1 MVNIE
6 VKQGE
11 QYSDDFS
18 AFVKFKYD
26 IKYVSLMRSLPT
38 RYWHSDKLVWEVPYS
53 DLDLIINKLD
63 ETEYTIKTDKEVFKE
78 KSTIQIPNN
87 YEFKTTPFQHQLEGV
102 EYGLNHNK
110 FLLGDEQGCISGD
123 MIVSFSVGTF
133 HHTSKLSD
141 FYDFYKQCITKDQVK
156 VKCYKNTEIGYYN
169 VQNVLFSGEKIVYK
183 ILLVSGDYVLATSDH
198 EILTTNGYIQT
209 SQLTTSHKVVT
220 ADGAFT
226 VISVE
231 YQGIKPTY
239 DIQMLD
245 PYRNFVANNIVVHNC
260 GKALSLDTKVYTL
273 TGSKPI
279 KDIQVGDYVFN
290 KQGKPVLVTATYD
303 NFQVNMCKIT
313 FHDGNTVECCMDHL
327 WEINTYT
334 GKQVVDTKWFFTED
348 NKVKPLIEDNRYL
361 YSIDLCEPV
370 EFAPQTIP
378 LNPYYYGRNID
389 VKAADAY
396 ISNEYKYNCADVRFE
411 VVKGIIERCSG
422 THYTINTNVIDIQC
436 SVVSKQ
442 LANDLQFMFESLGCT
457 VDIDIVDNI
466 YTLTVQ
472 TNNYSRFIEDKT
484 NSKTYKEIVRYITNI
499 EPIGISD
506 AKCITVQD
514 EKGLYLID
522 HFIVTHNTK
531 QMIDLACIKK
541 QMYGYEHC
549 LVIACVNGLKYNWQ
563 AEIGIHSN
571 ETGYILGT
579 TVNRKGI
586 ATIGSN
592 EKRLKDL
599 QNIDNID
606 SYFIIT
612 NIETLRYN
620 VREKVPCKAKRNGV
634 VRYKNVTRFPIVE
647 ELQKLIKEKKIGMIV
662 ADEVHKCLE
671 AGTLVLTDKGLV
683 PIYNIVH
690 KKCYKV
696 ATQLSNGNIEYV
708 VPTNY
713 WTNPK
718 PNKMLVLQIIHS
730 ENEDFFDFTTK
741 IDQVICTPTH
751 KFLMS
756 NGTYKEAK
764 DIELGE
770 PLFNGYIQKRL
781 DVDSDMCVRGDY
793 VYDLEIPNTHNYIIY
808 DNIVVHNCKDST
820 SLQGKALLALNAE
833 SMVALTGTPL
843 MNNAIDLYTP
853 LKFIGKENHSLFQ
866 FKSHYCILGGFGNH
880 QIVGY
885 KNLPEL
891 QAVLDKCMLRR
902 LKKDVLDLPDKIYV
916 NDYVEM
922 TPSQIKIYNSI
933 LEDLRQNI
941 DKVKLSPNPLTML
954 IRLRQCTG
962 NPELLSTTV
971 KGNPK
976 YERMLDLI
984 EELVKEGKKAI
995 VFSNWTDVLNPAYEL
1010 LAKNG
1015 YRPALYTGQNK
1026 DTREAEKTRFMTD
1039 KSCKVICGTIG
1050 AMGTGLTLTEA
1061 TTIIFLDEP
1070 WNRAIKD
1077 QAEDRAHR
1085 IGTTENLT
1093 IITIMCKNTIDEK
1106 INNIVYRKGKMS
1118 DIIVDKEEDLFKNP
1132 QMLNYLLSD

>member
-1 MVNIE
+1 MVEIE

-11 QYSDDFS
+11 HYSDDFS

-38 RYWHSDKLVWEVPYS
+38 RYWHSDKLLWELPYS
-53 DLDLIINKLD
+53 DLDLVINKLD
-63 ETEYTIKTDKEVFKE
+63 ETEYTIKTDREVFKE
-78 KSTIQIPNN
+78 KSTIQIPKD
-87 YEFKTTPFQHQLEGV
+87 YVFKTTPFQHQLEGV

-110 FLLGDEQGCISGD
+110 FLLGDEQGCIAGD
-123 MIVSFSVGTF
+123 MTVSFCVGTF
-133 HHTSKLSD
+133 FHTSKLSD
-141 FYDFYKQCITKDQVK
+141 FYAFYNQCLTKDQVK
-156 VKCYKNTEIGYYN
+156 VKCYMDGNIGYHRLT
-169 VQNVLFSGEKIVYK
+169 NVLFSGKKSVYK
-183 ILLVSGDYVLATSDH
+183 ILLLNGDYVLATGDH
-198 EILTTNGYIQT
+198 EILTTDGYVQAMHLTNSHLVVT
-209 SQLTTSHKVVT
+209 SSTTSP
-220 ADGAFT
+220 
-226 VISVE
+226 VIDVS
-231 YQGIKPTY
+231 YIGIKPTY
-239 DIQMLD
+239 DIKMLD
-245 PYRNFVANNIVVHNC
+245 PYHNFVANDIVVHNC
-260 GKALSLDTKVYTL
+260 GKALALNTKVYTPE
-273 TGSKPI
+273 GYKEI
-279 KDIQVGDYVFN
+279 RDIQVGDYVFN

-303 NFQVNMCKIT
+303 NKQVEMYKVT
-313 FHDGNTVECCMDHL
+313 FHDGTFVECCKDHL
-327 WEINTYT
+327 WEINTNS
-334 GKQVVDTKWFFTED
+334 GKQVVDTKWFITENGD
-348 NKVKPLIEDNRYL
+348 IKPLKDINGYL
-361 YSIDLCEPV
+361 YSIDRCQPV
-370 EFAPQTIP
+370 DFIPQTIP
-378 LNPYYYGRNID
+378 MNPYYYGRNID
-389 VKAADAY
+389 VKSSESY
-396 ISNEYKYNCADVRFE
+396 IEDVYKYNISDIRYE
-411 VVKGIIERCSG
+411 VVKAIVERCG
-422 THYTINTNVIDIQC
+422 HIHVTTTKNILDLQC
-436 SVVSKQ
+436 SVYSRQ
-442 LANDLQFMFESLGCT
+442 LAIDLQFMFESLGCVVT
-457 VDIDIVDNI
+457 VKDITKSDDENSYSEPYILEI
-466 YTLTVQ
+466 Q
-472 TNNYSRFIEDKT
+472 TNDYSKVLEDKT
-484 NSKTYKEIVRYITNI
+484 ISQTYKDIVRYIEKI
-499 EPIGISD
+499 EPIGIAD

-514 EKGLYLID
+514 EQGLYLID

-541 QMYGYEHC
+541 QMNGYEHC

-579 TVNRKGI
+579 TINRKGI

-662 ADEVHKCLE
+662 VDEAHK
-671 AGTLVLTDKGLV
+671 
-683 PIYNIVH
+683 
-690 KKCYKV
+690 
-696 ATQLSNGNIEYV
+696 
-708 VPTNY
+708 
-713 WTNPK
+713 
-718 PNKMLVLQIIHS
+718 
-730 ENEDFFDFTTK
+730 
-741 IDQVICTPTH
+741 
-751 KFLMS
+751 
-756 NGTYKEAK
+756 
-764 DIELGE
+764 
-770 PLFNGYIQKRL
+770 
-781 DVDSDMCVRGDY
+781 
-793 VYDLEIPNTHNYIIY
+793 
-808 DNIVVHNCKDST
+808 CKDST

-833 SMVALTGTPL
+833 TMVALTGTPL

-853 LKFIGKENHSLFQ
+853 LKFLGKENHSLFQ

-922 TPSQIKIYNSI
+922 TPSQIKIYNSV

-976 YERMLDLI
+976 YDRMLDLV
-984 EELVKEGKKAI
+984 EELIQEGKKAI

-1010 LAKNG
+1010 LVKNG
-1015 YRPALYTGQNK
+1015 YKPALYTGQNK
-1026 DTREAEKTRFMTD
+1026 DTREAEKTRFKTD

-1061 TTIIFLDEP
+1061 TTVIFLDEP